1 MENCKYLTAASCVRV
16 NEVLLAATDYGLDR
30 FIVMSVVMCQ

>member
-1 MENCKYLTAASCVRV
+1 VENCKYLTANVGIKV

-30 FIVMSVVMCQ
+30 LIVMRVVMGH